1 MKKLMM
7 TVLAF
12 VCMTSL
18 ARAQQTRGYRGGGG
32 GEDEL
37 DAMIG
42 GRVGVDNSPG
52 GGLVGTEYAHRL
64 SQQTWFD
71 LQLDMS
77 FGGTNNCWVNRA
89 GFVDC
94 GQWGGQSLDIIAG
107 VKWKFQT
114 RNERLVPF
122 AKVGGGLAFLF
133 WPGPDNDGI
142 APVVRGGGGV
152 KYFVLP
158 NLGLGGEM
166 SAMLGPGFYGCG
178 PNCTFSDLFFAF
190 NIVGSVEF
198 DF

>member
-1 MKKLMM
+1 MKTTIM
-7 TVLAF
+7 TVLALL
-12 VCMTSL
+12 CSTSL
-18 ARAQQTRGYRGGGG
+18 ARAQRGSM
-32 GEDEL
+32 DEL

-42 GRVGVDNSPG
+42 GRVGVENAPG

-77 FGGTNNCWVNRA
+77 FGGTRDCFVDRA

-94 GQWGGQSLDIIAG
+94 GYYGGQSLDIIAG
-107 VKWKFQT
+107 AKWKFQT

-122 AKVGGGLAFLF
+122 AKVGGGLAFMF
-133 WPGPDNDGI
+133 WPGQDNDGI

-152 KYFVLP
+152 KYFVTP
-158 NLGLGGEM
+158 MLGLGGEASVM
-166 SAMLGPGFYGCG
+166 FGPGFYGCG
-178 PNCTFSDLFFAF
+178 VNCTVTDPFFAF
-190 NIVGSVEF
+190 NMVGSVEF

>member
-1 MKKLMM
+1 MKKLIM
-7 TVLAF
+7 TVVAL
-12 VCMTSL
+12 VSMTSL
-18 ARAQQTRGYRGGGG
+18 AHAQARRGAVG
-32 GEDEL
+32 GEDEI

-42 GRVGVDNSPG
+42 GRVGVQNSPG

-64 SQQTWFD
+64 SQMTWFD

-77 FGGTNNCWVNRA
+77 FGGTSNCFVNQR

-94 GQWGGQSLDIIAG
+94 GAYGGSSLDIIAG

-114 RNERLVPF
+114 RNERLVPY

-133 WPGPDNDGI
+133 WPGPDNDGF

-158 NLGLGGEM
+158 SLGLGGEM
-166 SAMLGPGFYGCG
+166 SATFGPGFYGCG
-178 PNCTFSDLFFAF
+178 PGCSYSDLFFAF
-190 NIVGSVEF
+190 NAVASVEF

>member
-7 TVLAF
+7 TVLAL
-12 VCMTSL
+12 VCTTSL
-18 ARAQQTRGYRGGGG
+18 ARAQARSNSAARG
-32 GEDEL
+32 GEDEI

-42 GRVGVDNSPG
+42 GRIGIDNSPG

-77 FGGTNNCWVNRA
+77 FGGTGGCFINRA

-94 GQWGGQSLDIIAG
+94 GIAGGQSLDLIAG

-133 WPGPDNDGI
+133 WPGQDNDGI

-152 KYFVLP
+152 KYFVTP
-158 NLGLGGEM
+158 MIGLGGEM

-178 PNCTFSDLFFAF
+178 PGCTVSDLFFAW